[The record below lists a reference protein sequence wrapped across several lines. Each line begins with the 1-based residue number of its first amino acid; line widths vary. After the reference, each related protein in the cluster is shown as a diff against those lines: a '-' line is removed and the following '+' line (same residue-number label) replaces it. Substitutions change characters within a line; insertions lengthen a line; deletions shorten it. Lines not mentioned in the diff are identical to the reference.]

1 MVTCMFL
8 FVSFV
13 RWCVSFP
20 SFHTH
25 THTHTHTCTCMHVE
39 LGSVSILYIVHLFR
53 FFQNWCVCASQVE
66 MSVPTRMCLQ
76 VSKRA
81 HSIMS
86 MLGICQPKASSPPPG
101 RSSPMAVDDGNLLGC
116 EVVFLCQ
123 KDGTD
128 DGVLLLPME
137 IQSTSGYH
145 VL

>member
-1 MVTCMFL
+1 MFL

-25 THTHTHTCTCMHVE
+25 THTCMHVE

-53 FFQNWCVCASQVE
+53 FFKIGASQVE
-66 MSVPTRMCLQ
+66 MPVSMCLQ

-101 RSSPMAVDDGNLLGC
+101 RSSPMAVDNGNLLGC
-116 EVVFLCQ
+116 EVVFLC
-123 KDGTD
+123 KEDGAYVAT
-128 DGVLLLPME
+128 LLLPME
-137 IQSTSGYH
+137 IQST
-145 VL
+145 

>member
-1 MVTCMFL
+1 MYVLIRL
-8 FVSFV
+8 FCPLVCLVSFI
-13 RWCVSFP
+13 S
-20 SFHTH
+20 HTH
-25 THTHTHTCTCMHVE
+25 THTHTHMYMYACRARICVDT
-39 LGSVSILYIVHLFR
+39 IVHLFR